1 MLLYRPR
8 YDSRAGRSHWRL
20 AKRSR
25 ASLDGDPIAVI
36 ISRMKLS
43 PVDKNTPLDLSS
55 EDAAAPDDVQT
66 GKALKKA
73 TKKEVDRIS
82 DAQRVFYADASHAL
96 LIILQGRDAAGKD
109 GTIRKVFTA
118 VNPQGC
124 AVSSFKAPTEAEL
137 RHDFLWR
144 VHRAV
149 PARGM
154 IGIFNRSHYED
165 VLVPRVHGQ
174 IDEAEWE
181 RRYRQ
186 INDFERMLT
195 EQHVVILKFMLHIST
210 DEQKRR
216 LNERLE
222 NPKKN
227 WKFRRDDLD
236 DRTRWHLFTDA
247 YRDMLRATSTK
258 FAPWYVVPADDK
270 KVRNWLVA
278 RTIADTIEGLDPHY
292 PKPDPDVEGLE
303 IV

>member
-1 MLLYRPR
+1 MT
-8 YDSRAGRSHWRL
+8 
-20 AKRSR
+20 
-25 ASLDGDPIAVI
+25 
-36 ISRMKLS
+36 LS
-43 PVDKNTPLDLSS
+43 PIDKNSTIALGT
-55 EDAAAPDDVQT
+55 EDAAPPDDVER

-82 DAQRVFYADASHAL
+82 DAQRVFYADARHAL

-109 GTIRKVFTA
+109 GTIRKVFSA

-124 AVSSFKAPTEAEL
+124 AVTSFKAPTSTEQ

-144 VHRAV
+144 VHQAV

-165 VLVPRVHGQ
+165 VLVPRVHGRLDD
-174 IDEAEWE
+174 DEVK

-186 INDFERMLT
+186 INDFERLLT
-195 EQHVVILKFMLHIST
+195 EQHVVILKFMLHISS
-210 DEQKRR
+210 DEQKNR
-216 LNERLE
+216 LNERLA

-227 WKFRRDDLD
+227 WKFRRDDLE
-236 DRTRWHLFTDA
+236 DRTRWNAFTDA
-247 YRDMLRATSTK
+247 YRDLLHATSSK
-258 FAPWYVVPADDK
+258 WAPWYVVPADDK

-278 RTIADTIEGLDPHY
+278 RTIADTIEGLDPQY